1 MHRTKGKNKDEA
13 DYVQNYSKALLF
25 RGLYDMVMEDAVK
38 EADGDAMMQLWR
50 INLLDFWS
58 NKHPKYLIQAT
69 RLLTGIVYMHNKMY

>member
-1 MHRTKGKNKDEA
+1 
-13 DYVQNYSKALLF
+13 
-25 RGLYDMVMEDAVK
+25 MEDAVK